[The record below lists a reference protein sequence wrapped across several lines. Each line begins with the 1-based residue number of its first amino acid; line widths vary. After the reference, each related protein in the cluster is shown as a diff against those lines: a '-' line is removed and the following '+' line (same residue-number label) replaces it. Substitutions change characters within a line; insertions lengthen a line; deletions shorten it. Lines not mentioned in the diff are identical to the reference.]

1 MKTTLKNEDDLKN
14 DDDLKS
20 WWGVV
25 DWVPKQCVQPLIP
38 LKVAIDTQAL
48 PIETISGRVGTGR
61 SNSDYKAI
69 SASQQSWSLGLAELG
84 KKICLNPFYLYCL
97 GSQV

>member
-38 LKVAIDTQAL
+38 LKGAIDTQAL
-48 PIETISGRVGTGR
+48 PIETILVWVGLGRVG
-61 SNSDYKAI
+61 SV
-69 SASQQSWSLGLAELG
+69 Q
-84 KKICLNPFYLYCL
+84 
-97 GSQV
+97 